1 MLRKSRLVQDKFAIS
16 LTLQT
21 QAISI
26 SLAQYNM
33 FQELNSREL
42 MTLATSGLTGVG
54 VEEGIEWVADTALRN
69 TAIRPPHE
77 ATR

>member
-1 MLRKSRLVQDKFAIS
+1 
-16 LTLQT
+16 
-21 QAISI
+21 
-26 SLAQYNM
+26 M

>member
-1 MLRKSRLVQDKFAIS
+1 MIDDL
-16 LTLQT
+16 
-21 QAISI
+21 
-26 SLAQYNM
+26 

-42 MTLATSGLTGVG
+42 MTLATSGLTGEG

-69 TAIRPPHE
+69 TQLRPPHE